1 MTKYEKLEEYFTKT
15 EFAVLKYFVDHSVP
29 LNTIDE
35 IPKNWRDWFGS
46 NHLYKCEA
54 KQADIA
60 NELGITP
67 TAVSRSITLLRTY
80 QTVTKIRGIK
90 GYIVN
95 KDWLYDEYQY

>member
-1 MTKYEKLEEYFTKT
+1 MTKYEKLEEYFTET

-29 LNTIDE
+29 LKSIDE

-46 NHLYKCEA
+46 NSLYKCEA

-60 NELGITP
+60 KELGITP
-67 TAVSRSITLLRTY
+67 TAVSRSVTLLRTY
-80 QTVTKIRGIK
+80 QTVNKIRGIK

-95 KDWLYDEYQY
+95 KDWLYDEYNY